1 VTSVTTD
8 LMPFL
13 GAQSPIATET
23 CGSVKLV
30 RTM

>member
-1 VTSVTTD
+1 VTTD

-13 GAQSPIATET
+13 GAQSPIATAA
-23 CGSVKLV
+23 CGSVKLE